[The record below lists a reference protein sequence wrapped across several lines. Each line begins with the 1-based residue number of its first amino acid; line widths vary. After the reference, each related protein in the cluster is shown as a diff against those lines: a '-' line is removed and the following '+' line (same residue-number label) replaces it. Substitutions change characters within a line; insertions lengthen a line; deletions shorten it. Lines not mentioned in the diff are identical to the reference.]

1 MHLADRF
8 RVHIFL
14 LEGDVGAAHC
24 LVVVFCY
31 ADSAERG
38 YYAVYVTRLLV
49 CLSRYTRIWDCSIV
63 PLLLLFSGRLTERR
77 PRGGQEAAAKR
88 PRNNSMA
95 RYGSGTHATLKF
107 TVFLCEQVE
116 FFRNSG
122 SRNPVR
128 GDSSGPSGGYLL
140 WFQNHTTS

>member
-1 MHLADRF
+1 MSLDAAITDDL
-8 RVHIFL
+8 FL
-14 LEGDVGAAHC
+14 VNGDVGAAHC

-49 CLSRYTRIWDCSIV
+49 CLS
-63 PLLLLFSGRLTERR
+63 RLTERR